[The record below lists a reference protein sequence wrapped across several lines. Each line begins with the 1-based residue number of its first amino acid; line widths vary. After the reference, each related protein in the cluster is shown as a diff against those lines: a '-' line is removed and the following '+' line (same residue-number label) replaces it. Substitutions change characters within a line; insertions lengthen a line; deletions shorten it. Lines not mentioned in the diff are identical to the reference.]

1 MKLFRFTYLRRDFN
15 RWSIYTLAIIAFI
28 VIPILTIF
36 FKLFSGPG
44 ESWSHMIKYLLLDYS
59 LNSLYLILGC
69 TLLTLVF
76 GVSSA
81 WIVSRYKL
89 PFQRALE
96 WLLILPLAIPSYIT
110 AYAYAGFFDYGGSLE
125 FLLRN
130 IGLTSS
136 KFSVTNI
143 YGLIFVLSISLF
155 PYVYVVSRAVFLYQ
169 SGRLIEAS
177 KTLGASEFQTFFKIV
192 LPMARP
198 AIVGGLVLVL
208 MEVLNDYGAAKYY
221 GVNTFTT
228 GIFRSW
234 FALEEISTAVYLSA
248 ILLVLV
254 FAIIGI
260 ERFLRGNRS
269 YEISGKSDFKL
280 PKLALSPGWRVLVFI
295 VVSIP
300 ILCGF
305 VLPLGQLLYWT
316 VLTFSKVA
324 SLSFVTI
331 AFQSLGIAFLT
342 SLLTVTFALLV
353 VHFPLWNRIKLLSK
367 SSHLAI
373 LGYAIPGAV
382 IAIGVMIPTLHLD
395 KWLIKMGKQMFDL
408 DLGLLINGT
417 LVVLIYAYIIRFIAV
432 AFNPIEA
439 GQLKIGKS
447 LSESSRLLGKGT
459 LKTFFKIDLP
469 LLKPSLFSAFILVFV
484 DAMKE
489 LPLTLIL
496 KPYDI
501 NTLAVKAYEYAS
513 DELVMESA
521 LPSLCIIITGVIP
534 ILFLNRLI
542 LNGTK

>member
-1 MKLFRFTYLRRDFN
+1 LV
-15 RWSIYTLAIIAFI
+15 IVAFI
-28 VIPILTIF
+28 VIPISTIF
-36 FKLFSGPG
+36 FKLFYGPG
-44 ESWSHMIKYLLLDYS
+44 ESWNHVLEYLLLDYS
-59 LNSLYLILGC
+59 LNSLYLITGC
-69 TLLTLVF
+69 TFLTLIF

-81 WIVSRYKL
+81 WIISRYKL
-89 PFQRALE
+89 PFQKLLE

-125 FLLRN
+125 LMLRS
-130 IGLTSS
+130 IGLTST
-136 KFSVTNI
+136 KLSVTNI

-155 PYVYVVSRAVFLYQ
+155 PYVYLVSRAVFLYQ

-177 KTLGASEFQTFFKIV
+177 KTLRASEFQTFFKIV

-254 FAIIGI
+254 FVIIGA
-260 ERFLRGNRS
+260 ERFLRGDRN
-269 YEISGKSDFKL
+269 YEISAKSDFKL
-280 PKLALSPGWRVLVFI
+280 PKLELSIGLRILHFI

-300 ILCGF
+300 IIFGF
-305 VLPLGQLLYWT
+305 TLPLVQLLYWCA
-316 VLTFSKVA
+316 LTFSKVA
-324 SLSFVTI
+324 WLSFLTI
-331 AFQSLGIAFLT
+331 ALHSLGIAFLT
-342 SLLTVTFALLV
+342 SLLTVTLALMVLY
-353 VHFPLWNRIKLLSK
+353 FPAWNRIKILSK

-395 KWLIKMGKQMFDL
+395 KWFIKVAQRLFDIDVGLI
-408 DLGLLINGT
+408 INGT
-417 LVVLIYAYIIRFIAV
+417 IIVLIYAYIIRFIAV

-439 GQLKIGKS
+439 GQLKIGKH
-447 LSESSRLLGKGT
+447 LSESSRLLGRSN
-459 LKTFFKIDLP
+459 LKTFLKIDLP
-469 LLKPSLFSAFILVFV
+469 ILKPSLFSAFILVFV
-484 DAMKE
+484 DTMKE
-489 LPLTLIL
+489 LPLTLVL
-496 KPYDI
+496 KPYNV

-513 DELVMESA
+513 DELIMEAA
-521 LPSLCIIITGVIP
+521 LPSLCIIVTGVLP
-534 ILFLNRLI
+534 IILLNRFI
-542 LNGTK
+542 LNGN